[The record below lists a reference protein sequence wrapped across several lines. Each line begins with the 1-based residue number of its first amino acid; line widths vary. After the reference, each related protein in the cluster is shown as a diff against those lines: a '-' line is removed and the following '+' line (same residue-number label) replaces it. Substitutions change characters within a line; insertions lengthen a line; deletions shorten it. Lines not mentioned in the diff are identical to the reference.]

1 MEHEEEY
8 RKIKEDAYHY
18 IGEQAHDPVED
29 DLNDVVDYNA
39 KFTRLKNKLF
49 YPEIE
54 EITDRFN
61 KKYKMLEDRLLNEVS
76 KAVLEAKK
84 RASEM
89 EGFASEVENSVKS
102 VCEKGIRD
110 L

>member
-18 IGEQAHDPVED
+18 IGEQAHDPIED
-29 DLNDVVDYNA
+29 NLNEVVDYNA
-39 KFTRLKNKLF
+39 KFSRLKKKLF

-54 EITDRFN
+54 EIIDRFD
-61 KKYKMLEDRLLNEVS
+61 KKFKMLEQNLLGEIN
-76 KAVLEAKK
+76 KAVTETKK

-89 EGFASEVENSVKS
+89 EGFA
-102 VCEKGIRD
+102 
-110 L
+110 